1 MTGLMLSFS
10 LLTGCAVVPTVPN
23 ESLAQFTASVE
34 SLKKDTDA
42 SFSGIT
48 VASEARFKADLIEE
62 LGDEGDELLEQLT
75 IRTNFKT
82 LSAKEVP
89 YFLNLK
95 RLKAE
100 VGQLN
105 TSLIDYVALLKGL
118 SDPNAISK
126 ETFDTLAHSLNKN
139 VLAAAPSIKST
150 TGKDDTGL
158 FSVTAMALTK
168 NYLQS
173 KQTGVLVGAI
183 RNNQPTI
190 QRFAAQQ
197 QKAVVAIARA
207 VDTEYEH
214 EMQALRINA
223 LTAKDRTNSVSQ
235 LVERSSKHFADLQN
249 LKRLHAN
256 YGRLPLMHAE
266 IADAIQVG
274 NRGLPLVVRML
285 ETTEKLK
292 KDYEKTL
299 TTEAPVTAPAPGVN
313 PVAPVPPAPD
323 SVTTPAV
330 PTS

>member
-1 MTGLMLSFS
+1 MNHKSDSATSRRMQFIGLLISVS
-10 LLTGCAVVPTVPN
+10 LLAGCTAVPTVPN
-23 ESLAQFTASVE
+23 ESLAQFTKSVE
-34 SLKKDTDA
+34 SLKKETDD

-62 LGDEGDELLEQLT
+62 LADDENELLEQLT

-82 LSAKEVP
+82 LSAEKVP

-95 RLKAE
+95 RLKTE

-118 SDPNAISK
+118 SDPNVIST
-126 ETFDTLAHSLNKN
+126 ETFDTLASSLNKN
-139 VLAAAPSIKST
+139 VLEAGSKNKSA
-150 TGKDDTGL
+150 TGKDDRGL
-158 FSVTAMALTK
+158 FSVTAMALTR

-173 KQTGVLVGAI
+173 KQTGVLVQAI

-190 QRFAAQQ
+190 QRFAKQQ
-197 QKAVVAIARA
+197 QRAIVAIARA

-214 EMQALRINA
+214 EMQTLRIST
-223 LTAKDRTNSVSQ
+223 LTAKDRTKGVGQ
-235 LVERSSKHFADLQN
+235 LVERSSKHFTDLQN
-249 LKRLHAN
+249 LKRLHSN

-266 IADAIQVG
+266 IADAILVG

-299 TTEAPVTAPAPGVN
+299 TTEVPVTEG
-313 PVAPVPPAPD
+313 
-323 SVTTPAV
+323 
-330 PTS
+330 